1 MYGMRDAIADVY
13 DVSMDYISNDFIT
26 EHLEEIKKIATGSEE
41 AIESLRQELGEEIF
55 VNIVTTNE
63 HEDDLNNLLGTFKD
77 VRSQIEAEMS
87 DIKIGENLDTSSFID
102 KLNALIR
109 DTGMSMEQVNSLMAS
124 LKLEPTFT
132 TQEMKVPKT
141 EKITQ
146 TVHEV
151 QSANTRE
158 FEDGTKVTE

>member
-26 EHLEEIKKIATGSEE
+26 KHLEEIKRIATGSEE

-55 VNIVTTNE
+55 VNIVTANE

-87 DIKIGENLDTSSFID
+87 GIKIGQDLDTSSFID
-102 KLNALIR
+102 KLNTLIK
-109 DTGMSMEQVNSLMAS
+109 DTGMDIEQVNALMAS

-132 TQEMKVPKT
+132 TQEMEVPKR

-146 TVHEV
+146 TEHKV
-151 QSANTRE
+151 QSANTHE